1 MPNLNHLVSYRAGEK
16 APRDHGPVAIK
27 NPDYTEFKDKAGKP
41 LPFTSG
47 IVKLP
52 DGTTTSKWVI
62 LGVCEAKDGSVY
74 SLMLVPYTV
83 LQVPARAAR
92 VPPRP

>member
-1 MPNLNHLVSYRAGEK
+1 MVPSPSGTRTTLNSRT
-16 APRDHGPVAIK
+16 RR
-27 NPDYTEFKDKAGKP
+27 GKP

-52 DGTTTSKWVI
+52 DGTTTTKWVI

-74 SLMLVPYTV
+74 SMALVPYTV
-83 LQVPARAAR
+83 LQVTRDQLR
-92 VPPRP
+92 